1 MDIKYTVTATLNGE
15 DISQE
20 INESLFSDLVAKHG
34 PFKGL
39 AQKIANHINENK
51 DAMLIAQLEAKRDK
65 KLSKAQKELVS
76 EVVALMQSGGDDEQ
90 EEQAAEA
97 PQEDTHDVDDADST
111 NAKEETETPED
122 STDEDSEG
130 TEEQPESSDD
140 EDADTDE
147 VLNDALADE
156 YGEDDDDMD
165 ALLDSLGV

>member
-1 MDIKYTVTATLNGE
+1 MDIKYAVTATLNGE
-15 DISQE
+15 DISME
-20 INESLFSDLVAKHG
+20 LNESLFADLVQKHG

-51 DAMLIAQLEAKRDK
+51 DAMLISQLEAKRDK
-65 KLSKAQKELVS
+65 KLSKAQKELVA
-76 EVVALMQSGGDDEQ
+76 EVVALMQAGDDVQ
-90 EEQAAEA
+90 E
-97 PQEDTHDVDDADST
+97 PSTDDVQEDTQDETDEVGADT
-111 NAKEETETPED
+111 QDENETPED
-122 STDEDSEG
+122 STDDDSEG